1 MIAHRINYNDKNR
14 LFYIP
19 NFILTLFTAQSYSD
33 KP

>member
-1 MIAHRINYNDKNR
+1 MIAYKINESDKNR

-19 NFILTLFTAQSYSD
+19 NFILALFTAQSYSD